1 MGKCKICN
9 GRKEIEVL
17 VMGTD
22 TAWVE
27 CYHCKPDP
35 RLIERKDKLNKIIYK
50 SKTNQQPMIKKKT
63 KPTLNLKVYKKICE
77 LVKIVTI
84 YDEDDHPINY
94 LVQSRINKRK
104 KWDTIFK
111 SISLKKA
118 IQKKHFQ
125 VLSAIHILGYRQDF
139 LARRKRRK

>member
-9 GRKEIEVL
+9 GRKENEVL

-22 TAWVE
+22 TTWVE
-27 CYHCKPDP
+27 CYHCKPDT
-35 RLIERKDKLNKIIYK
+35 RLIERKNKLNKIIYK

-63 KPTLNLKVYKKICE
+63 KPSLNLKVYKKICE

-84 YDEDDHPINY
+84 YDKDDYPINY

-104 KWDTIFK
+104 KWDTIFE

-125 VLSAIHILGYRQDF
+125 VLNTIYILGYRQDF